1 MASEEQLPQSVR
13 EALDRMREDKA
24 REREAEIRR
33 RRAEEGLYPQ
43 RGIEAAF
50 MTDADLAAL
59 QQAQMNQ
66 QCQKSGYMRPLGDAP
81 RQMAAPSDW
90 RQGPSD
96 LGSRANIEATFRL
109 ECLKMAV
116 ELYKP
121 VDPGNPDYVTSP
133 PLIIAAAEAFF
144 VFIMSQ
150 KVEQGFE

>member
-13 EALDRMREDKA
+13 EALDRIREDKA

-33 RRAEEGLYPQ
+33 RRAEEAYPQ
-43 RGIEAAF
+43 PGIEAAF

-66 QCQKSGYMRPLGDAP
+66 QCQRSGYMRPLAEMEP
-81 RQMAAPSDW
+81 RQQMGVPSDW

-96 LGSRANIEATFRL
+96 LGSRANIEATFRIEAL
-109 ECLKMAV
+109 RLAV
-116 ELYKP
+116 QYFEKIEIAEK
-121 VDPGNPDYVTSP
+121 TSHDDV
-133 PLIIAAAEAFF
+133 IAAAEAFF